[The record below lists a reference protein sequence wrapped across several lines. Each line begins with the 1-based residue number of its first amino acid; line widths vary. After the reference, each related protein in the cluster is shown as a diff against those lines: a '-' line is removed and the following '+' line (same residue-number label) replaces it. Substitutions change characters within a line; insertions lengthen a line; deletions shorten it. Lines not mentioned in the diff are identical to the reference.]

1 MQDWHNIS
9 DKHEVRIEN
18 YYEYDINGRLIRE
31 KMIKRNNGATSHDY
45 TFITNYNYNAQGS
58 LVLTESYIEGMES
71 IKGKNYE
78 QRVYD
83 ENGNLTK
90 TIRWNSLDSSS
101 KFYTESD
108 YAENGQVA
116 SDRDETGE
124 ISAEYGYIDGTNVV
138 NSVKYSKDR
147 KSTL

>member
-31 KMIKRNNGATSHDY
+31 KMITRNNGATSHDY

-83 ENGNLTK
+83 KNGNVTK

-101 KFYTESD
+101 KFYSESD
-108 YAENGQVA
+108 YTQN
-116 SDRDETGE
+116 R
-124 ISAEYGYIDGTNVV
+124 
-138 NSVKYSKDR
+138 
-147 KSTL
+147 L